1 MLEIKSI
8 HKKFIR
14 FTSARCLDKI
24 MDYRNSAVYHIR
36 HNAEKENNAKVRT
49 TNE

>member
-8 HKKFIR
+8 YKKFIR

-24 MDYRNSAVYHIR
+24 TNYRNSVVYHVR
-36 HNAEKENNAKVRT
+36 YNAEKENNAKVRT
-49 TNE
+49 ANE